1 LEAGDVLVLEATTSF
16 KEIHE
21 SGGDFALI
29 VEKKSGSLTP
39 RRVSFSMFYVVSLA
53 VVMIALR

>member
-1 LEAGDVLVLEATTSF
+1 MLVLEATTSF